1 VPPAAVIHD
10 LIELHERLLTS
21 MRVLLSAYE
30 AAIAKLP
37 TSGEG
42 SAVQE
47 FTVAAGPFASTES
60 LRKFERTL
68 AAIPDVREVAIR
80 GYEGED
86 RAIVDVRFN
95 EPRS

>member
-1 VPPAAVIHD
+1 VAPAGEIRD
-10 LIELHERLLTS
+10 LLQLHERLLDS
-21 MRVLLSAYE
+21 MRALVEAYE
-30 AAIAKLP
+30 SALTRLSSP
-37 TSGEG
+37 GEG
-42 SAVQE
+42 AAVRE

-86 RAIVDVRFN
+86 RAIVDVRFH

>member
-1 VPPAAVIHD
+1 MRA
-10 LIELHERLLTS
+10 LHEAYGATLAR
-21 MRVLLSAYE
+21 LSA
-30 AAIAKLP
+30 P
-37 TSGEG
+37 GEG
-42 SAVQE
+42 LAVRE

-60 LRKFERTL
+60 LRRFERTL
-68 AAIPDVREVAIR
+68 AAIPDVREVAVR

>member
-1 VPPAAVIHD
+1 VPPAAVIHN
-10 LIELHERLLTS
+10 LIELHERLLSS
-21 MRVLLSAYE
+21 MRVLLGAYE
-30 AAIAKLP
+30 AAIAGLS
-37 TSGEG
+37 TSEKG
-42 SAVQE
+42 SAVRE
-47 FTVAAGPFASTES
+47 FTVVAGPFTSTES

-86 RAIVDVRFN
+86 RAIVDVRLN